1 MCGQNTRT
9 FVPPPEQAIQSTSMV
24 EAKVKWYEHV
34 DGKFIAILCCAEKAA
49 ARMATMAVE
58 NNFWNI
64 L

>member
-1 MCGQNTRT
+1 
-9 FVPPPEQAIQSTSMV
+9 MV